1 MKKKQFLFVL
11 LAIIIGFSNCK
22 KSKQLP
28 ITPVDNTNKNIQ
40 LLLGNWKLTAMF
52 SERPH
57 DWNGDGTQETD
68 MYYFLEKIAGSAFTY
83 RVSKKTLKVKA
94 YKEGEEGYAFDVPTA
109 VSLIE
114 MK

>member
-68 MYYFLEKIAGSAFTY
+68 MYYFLERNSRFIIY
-83 RVSKKTLKVKA
+83 
-94 YKEGEEGYAFDVPTA
+94 
-109 VSLIE
+109 I
-114 MK
+114 

>member
-1 MKKKQFLFVL
+1 M
-11 LAIIIGFSNCK
+11 NY
-22 KSKQLP
+22 
-28 ITPVDNTNKNIQ
+28 IQ
-40 LLLGNWKLTAMF
+40 LYEDYTKHKNSDRRFKLVFRNQSDDSAEVYRLT
-52 SERPH
+52 R
-57 DWNGDGTQETD
+57 ETD